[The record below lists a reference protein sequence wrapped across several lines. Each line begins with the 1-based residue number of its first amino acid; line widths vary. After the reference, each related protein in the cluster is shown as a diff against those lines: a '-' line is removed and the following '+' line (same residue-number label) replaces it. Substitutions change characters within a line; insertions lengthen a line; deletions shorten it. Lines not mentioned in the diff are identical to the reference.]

1 MDTIKATTPSDLSN
15 FGPGIHQIQWQGRE
29 VWLIEQA
36 WGQLVVAK
44 LGAQILYY
52 QPVGEHAVF
61 WLNPEPSH
69 CDNES
74 IRGGVPLCWP
84 WFGLNSSDSSKANHG
99 TARTA
104 LWTMCEQHLQANHST
119 TLTFMPVEQLCD
131 ALAVTFEI
139 SVSDNYLSM
148 RILTRNIS
156 DQEQNLTQAIHSYF
170 FVADS
175 QKIIVQGLKG
185 CEYLDKLQS
194 EKLKYQRSQLS
205 QISAIDSIYKHT
217 ADAVIVDE
225 ILSREIVI
233 SKAGSGSTVVW
244 NPGQAA
250 KNYGIFS
257 GQMNFICIEAANT
270 DHESLC
276 LAPGQQ
282 VVLQQTV
289 ELRCITR

>member
-15 FGPGIHQIQWQGRE
+15 FSPGIHQIQWQGRE

-69 CDNES
+69 RDNES
-74 IRGGVPLCWP
+74 IRGGAPLCWP
-84 WFGLNSSDSSKANHG
+84 WFGPHNSDSTKANHG
-99 TARTA
+99 LARTA
-104 LWTMCEQHLQANHST
+104 LWAMCEQRLQANDSA
-119 TLTFMPVEQLCD
+119 TLTFIPVEQLCD
-131 ALAVTFEI
+131 AFTVTFEI
-139 SVSDNYLSM
+139 SVSANYLSM
-148 RILTRNIS
+148 RILTKNIS

-170 FVADS
+170 FVADC
-175 QKIIVQGLKG
+175 QKITVQGLKG
-185 CEYLDKLQS
+185 CEYLDKLQG
-194 EKLKYQRSQLS
+194 EELKYQPSQLS

-217 ADAVIVDE
+217 ADVLIVDE
-225 ILSREIVI
+225 ILSRKVLI

-250 KNYGIFS
+250 KNYGVFS

-270 DHESLC
+270 DHESLR
-276 LAPGQQ
+276 LSPGQQ

-289 ELRCITR
+289 ELRSIN